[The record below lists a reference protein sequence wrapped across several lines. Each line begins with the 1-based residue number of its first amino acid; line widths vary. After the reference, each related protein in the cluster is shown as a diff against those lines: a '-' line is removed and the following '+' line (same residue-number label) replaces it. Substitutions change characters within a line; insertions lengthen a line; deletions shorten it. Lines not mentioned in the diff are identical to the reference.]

1 MSGAISVP
9 RRFTQLFDT
18 PNSLAGHALKVARV
32 NAAENSLEF
41 APINIDPFAWAADW
55 VNVLDYNAAGVIT
68 TTTLAAQL
76 DSGSTSATLTDA
88 SSFEAGH
95 GMAIPGAGGAGA
107 ELAVV
112 LTDVTGNV
120 VSWTGATSTTVASG
134 TTVHHD
140 DTQAFLD
147 AIDTAKHVYAPWG
160 NYNVT
165 DTLTLDTYAG
175 QCLMGGGDEKTR
187 IYHRSLTKDC
197 IVLVKVGTSLR
208 RLMVIMDA
216 SLTPTSGAGVVV
228 GKAGSFASVRTYV
241 NEVSIVNT
249 YDGLRTEN
257 TTSSSIY
264 KVVIADPRRYGWYST
279 SGTPTGGCEYSD
291 IIIYLGSPSWRAGV
305 VAGFYMDKGDTT
317 RYNNISFF
325 GFPKNAWIRSTA
337 GQISTQI
344 FTGFTNESGAGTSDY
359 SIYLEKGA
367 YDFLSVCFTG
377 GEVLL
382 GNIYVGAGVEDTNL
396 VGITVPCYPVGSNG
410 VHIYGK
416 NTKLLA
422 VHFGSTANSTN
433 SYDGIKIYSGANGT
447 QILGCAAK
455 KRRYGLTVENGALN
469 TIIQGNNFLDNN
481 TAAYSFGSTV
491 RENSRISGN
500 YGIEDYGSFIAS
512 TPGYVGQEALS
523 GGHFYKAVGT
533 SSSADWKQITA

>member
-18 PNSLAGHALKVARV
+18 PESFIGYSLQVARV
-32 NAAENSLEF
+32 NAAETALEF
-41 APINIDPFAWAADW
+41 ATVNIDPFAWASDW
-55 VNVLDYNAAGVIT
+55 VNVQSYGAAGVIT

-76 DSGSTSATLTDA
+76 DAGSTSATLADA
-88 SSFEAGH
+88 SSFEVGH
-95 GMAIPGAGGAGA
+95 GMAIPGAGAAGA
-107 ELAVV
+107 ELVV
-112 LTDVTGNV
+112 TLTDVTGNV
-120 VSWTGATSTTVASG
+120 VSWTGASSTTVASG

-140 DTQAFLD
+140 DTQAFFS
-147 AIDTAKHVYAPWG
+147 AMATAKHVYAPWG

-165 DTLTLDTYAG
+165 DTLTFETYAG

-197 IVLVKVGTSLR
+197 IALVKVGTSLR

-216 SLTPTSGAGVVV
+216 SLTPTAGAGVVV
-228 GKAGSFASVRTYV
+228 GKAGASASVRTYV
-241 NEVSIVNT
+241 NEVSIVNC

-264 KVVIADPRRYGWYST
+264 KVVIADPRRYGWYSR

-291 IIIYLGSPSWRAGV
+291 IIIYLGSPSWKASV
-305 VAGFYMDKGDTT
+305 VAGFYMDRGDTT

-325 GFPKNAWIRSTA
+325 GFPKNAWIRSTE
-337 GQISTQI
+337 GPVSTQI

-367 YDFLSVCFTG
+367 YDILAVCFTG

-396 VGITVPCYPVGSNG
+396 VGITVPCYPVGSHG

-416 NTKLLA
+416 KTKLLGFH
-422 VHFGSTANSTN
+422 VGSTGNSTN
-433 SYDGIKIYSGANGT
+433 SYDGIKVYSGADGT
-447 QILGCAAK
+447 QIIGCSAK
-455 KRRYGLTVENGALN
+455 KRRYGLTVEDGALN

-481 TAAYSFGSTV
+481 TGAYSFGSTV
-491 RENSRISGN
+491 RENSRISVN
-500 YGIEDYGSFIAS
+500 YGIEDYGTSIAS